1 MADTIKKAEY
11 CYATVDDKAGEGARV
26 LDALR
31 QAGLSLL
38 AFHAF
43 PVGGGKS
50 QLDFV
55 AADPA
60 RLDDPARKAGVT
72 LSAKKTVFLIDGQD
86 RAGALAEVLGK
97 LASARI
103 NVTAVDAVCSG
114 GGRFGALLWVK
125 PGDVE
130 KAAQALGAR

>member
-1 MADTIKKAEY
+1 MADTIKKMEY

-31 QAGLSLL
+31 KAGLNLV

-50 QLDFV
+50 QLDLV
-55 AADPA
+55 AQDAGKLTGA
-60 RLDDPARKAGVT
+60 AEKAGVR
-72 LSAKKTVFLIDGQD
+72 LSGRKSVFLIEGQD
-86 RAGALAEVLGK
+86 RPGAIADILGK
-97 LASARI
+97 LGAAKI

-114 GGRFGALLWVK
+114 SGRFGALLWVN
-125 PGDVE
+125 PAEVE
-130 KAAQALGAR
+130 QAARALGA

>member
-1 MADTIKKAEY
+1 MADTIKKMEY
-11 CYATVDDKAGEGARV
+11 CYATVEDKAGEGARV

-31 QAGLSLL
+31 KAGLNLV

-50 QLDFV
+50 QLDLV
-55 AADPA
+55 AQDAGKLTGA
-60 RLDDPARKAGVT
+60 AEQAGVR
-72 LSAKKTVFLIDGQD
+72 LSGRKSVFLIEGQD
-86 RAGALAEVLGK
+86 RPGAIADILGK
-97 LASARI
+97 LGAAKI

-114 GGRFGALLWVK
+114 SGRFGALLWVN

-130 KAAQALGAR
+130 KAAGALGA